1 MRITK
6 TKVSATNMKSGR
18 QCARAL
24 ARVAGTNQI
33 FVLEGAWRMAARL
46 YDRAWVEYFVPKPW
60 ATALLVQAAR
70 HSNL

>member
-6 TKVSATNMKSGR
+6 TKVSAKNMKSGR

-24 ARVAGTNQI
+24 ARVAGTNQT

-46 YDRAWVEYFVPKPW
+46 WDDRAWVEYFTPQPW
-60 ATALLVQAAR
+60 AEELAIQSGER
-70 HSNL
+70 G